1 MATTEGNH
9 GKVEECVEAL
19 QREVSALRA
28 ALDEHAGHA
37 EQISKRNV
45 DSRPRWK
52 FRTAWAGRHRST
64 GIETA

>member
-28 ALDEHAGHA
+28 ALDERARHA
-37 EQISKRNV
+37 EQTKPNV
-45 DSRPRWK
+45 DSKQRRK
-52 FRTAWAGRHRST
+52 FRTA
-64 GIETA
+64 